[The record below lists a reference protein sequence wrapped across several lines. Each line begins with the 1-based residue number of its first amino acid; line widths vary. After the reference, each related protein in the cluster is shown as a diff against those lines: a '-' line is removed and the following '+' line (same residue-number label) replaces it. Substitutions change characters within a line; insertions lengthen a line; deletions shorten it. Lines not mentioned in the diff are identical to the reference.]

1 MGVYKRKGSRFFF
14 VKFRWEGR
22 VIRKSTRALS
32 AKVARSIENRIKSEM
47 ARGNWGLL
55 AKRQPIPTLGEF
67 IRTDFVPFADTQYG
81 AKPNTHS
88 YYSYGARD
96 LLACDFAKLPLDK
109 ITSEHAS
116 YFAAKH
122 SGLAPSTI
130 NRGLRTLQRILSLAV
145 EWGRI
150 EHAAKIPLAEGEGER
165 QRERV
170 LTDEEVE
177 LYLAACPQP
186 WKDVATVMLG
196 TGVRPGEAFTLRWEN
211 VTLNGQSGAI
221 RILKGKSKAARR
233 GLRLVPR
240 VYEAIKARYEAQ
252 GGPTEGWV
260 FPSGSKTGHFE
271 EAAAHFQHTKALTA
285 SKVSQF
291 PPYVLRH
298 TALTKLAGLGA
309 DAFSLARIAGH
320 SRVTMTQRYI
330 HCPEDTMNRCF
341 EQMTVG
347 LIGGTDGGHS

>member
-1 MGVYKRKGSRFFF
+1 MGVYKRKGSRFYF

-32 AKVARSIENRIKSEM
+32 AKDARSIESRIKSEI
-47 ARGNWGLL
+47 ARGNWGIL
-55 AKRQPIPTLGEF
+55 AKKQPIPTLGEF
-67 IRTDFVPFADTQYG
+67 IRKDFLPFADTQYK
-81 AKPNTHS
+81 ATKNTHS
-88 YYSYGARD
+88 YYHYGARD
-96 LLACDFAKLPLDK
+96 LLACDFANLPLDK

-130 NRGLRTLQRILSLAV
+130 NRGLRTLQRALSLAV

-150 EHAAKIPLAEGEGER
+150 EHAAKIVLAKGESER
-165 QRERV
+165 ARERV

-177 LYLAACPQP
+177 RYLAACPQP
-186 WKDVATVMLG
+186 WKDAATVMLG
-196 TGVRPGEAFTLRWEN
+196 TGARPGEVFALRWEN
-211 VTLNGQSGAI
+211 VALNGQGGAI

-233 GLRLVPR
+233 NLRLVPR
-240 VYEAIKARYEAQ
+240 VYETIKARHEAQ
-252 GGPTEGWV
+252 DSPTEGFV
-260 FPSGSKTGHFE
+260 FPSDSKYGHFE
-271 EAAAHFQHTKALTA
+271 EGAAHCQHTKALAT
-285 SKVSQF
+285 SKVNQF

-330 HCPEDTMNRCF
+330 HSPEDTINQCF
-341 EQMTVG
+341 DKMTVG
-347 LIGGTDGGHS
+347 LIGGTDAGHS